1 MKIKC
6 LAAETLAIW
15 PLCDAERPSVCNH
28 GAETQASIA
37 WLPVFML
44 MLSLWFCRAYVRKA
58 SRWGQGQC
66 TQTPKMSR
74 LAATAPE
81 PRPSPAV
88 VIWGFGEDRA
98 ALNQH
103 LLALLSGLCSAVVS
117 LTFLFFDTT
126 YLVRMWWEVSETV
139 CRRTGHLLPV
149 SWNNPATPTLAQGN
163 SGVGVSG
170 DCVSGMKWSLY
181 LSGGWGMCQRWGRD
195 SFLSALE
202 MHSSFLDFW
211 KQVTLAPAWLQ
222 MITTGPCPEWTQRS
236 VTEDAFLGSVLWV
249 SFQAVI
255 ASAHEVPPGQL
266 LSSAQFSSVRILHE

>member
-1 MKIKC
+1 
-6 LAAETLAIW
+6 
-15 PLCDAERPSVCNH
+15 
-28 GAETQASIA
+28 
-37 WLPVFML
+37 ML
-44 MLSLWFCRAYVRKA
+44 MLSLWFCRAYFRKA

-74 LAATAPE
+74 LAAAAPE

-103 LLALLSGLCSAVVS
+103 LLALLSGLCSAVAS
-117 LTFLFFDTT
+117 LTFLFLDTT
-126 YLVRMWWEVSETV
+126 YLVRMWWEVNEIV

-149 SWNNPATPTLAQGN
+149 SWNNLPLPPWPRVTQGWGCQATVW
-163 SGVGVSG
+163 VGI
-170 DCVSGMKWSLY
+170 KWSLY

-202 MHSSFLDFW
+202 MYSSFLDFW

-236 VTEDAFLGSVLWV
+236 VTEGAFLGSVLWV
-249 SFQAVI
+249 SSQAAS
-255 ASAHEVPPGQL
+255 ASAHEVPPGKP
-266 LSSAQFSSVRILHE
+266 LSSAQFSSGRTLHE